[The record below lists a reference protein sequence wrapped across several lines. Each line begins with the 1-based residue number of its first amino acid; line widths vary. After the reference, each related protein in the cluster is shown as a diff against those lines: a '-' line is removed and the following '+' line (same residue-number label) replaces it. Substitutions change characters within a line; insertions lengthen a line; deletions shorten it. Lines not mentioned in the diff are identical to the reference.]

1 MGEALLCKLKGI
13 YDPCFSRKNKEIH
26 LVLFIDD
33 LLTLLCLNK
42 TVKEKNN
49 RIKMDEVY
57 KHAEDIE
64 NIGQMLSRIGEP
76 KYKKKDSFE
85 MNEEECEDQYTRE
98 SPKG

>member
-1 MGEALLCKLKGI
+1 
-13 YDPCFSRKNKEIH
+13 
-26 LVLFIDD
+26 
-33 LLTLLCLNK
+33 
-42 TVKEKNN
+42 
-49 RIKMDEVY
+49 MDEVY

-85 MNEEECEDQYTRE
+85 INEEECEDQYTRE

>member
-1 MGEALLCKLKGI
+1 MLLQACK
-13 YDPCFSRKNKEIH
+13 
-26 LVLFIDD
+26 
-33 LLTLLCLNK
+33 K
-42 TVKEKNN
+42 TTY